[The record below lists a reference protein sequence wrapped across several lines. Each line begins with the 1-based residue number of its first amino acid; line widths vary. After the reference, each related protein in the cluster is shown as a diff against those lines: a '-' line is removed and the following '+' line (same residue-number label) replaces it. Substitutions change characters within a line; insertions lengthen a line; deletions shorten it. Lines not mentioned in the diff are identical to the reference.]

1 MIRHLF
7 FKEADLGARI
17 VREVCKFH
25 FFDFRFYFLS
35 KMRLTTVTHFRPLD
49 PPAGGHFMSKPFV
62 LLKEF
67 DVFFQNHPFYYG
79 NLILF
84 GPG

>member
-1 MIRHLF
+1 MIRHHF

-35 KMRLTTVTHFRPLD
+35 KVRLTTVTHLG
-49 PPAGGHFMSKPFV
+49 AQNASV
-62 LLKEF
+62 VQILL
-67 DVFFQNHPFYYG
+67 FQFSF
-79 NLILF
+79 LF
-84 GPG
+84 SLKSEIDDSYTL

>member
-1 MIRHLF
+1 MIRHHF

-35 KMRLTTVTHFRPLD
+35 KVSLTTVTHFRPLG
-49 PPAGGHFMSKPFV
+49 PSPGGVGSGFA
-62 LLKEF
+62 LKKQRF
-67 DVFFQNHPFYYG
+67 LHVF
-79 NLILF
+79 IKMR
-84 GPG
+84 